1 VDPQFKTDYLRHV
14 SLVDD
19 LADSTVRQYRNRI
32 AVLERITGKSIEQIT
47 ADDALEIKSMR
58 DRYSS
63 SYRKGLLVTL
73 RSIHDYGAFAGKWER
88 NGISYVK
95 PPKEENDTTPPLPE
109 AAAMELLEAARSP
122 AEIRLTSLG
131 LFAGLRIGESTV
143 IRPPH
148 WKNGHLWF
156 RREKTR
162 RMGMVPIH
170 PQLQLA
176 RRRILSES
184 PAWPSVLQKA
194 KMRLAERTGIEFVA
208 HQLRK
213 TFAQAL
219 YDRDVPWEVV
229 QTLLGHTLGVT
240 GRYAWVQATSLQE
253 AVAVLPF

>member
-1 VDPQFKTDYLRHV
+1 VDPQFKAGYLRHL

-32 AVLERITGKSIEQIT
+32 GVLERITGKSIEQIT

-95 PPKEENDTTPPLPE
+95 PPKEENETSLPLSEDQAE
-109 AAAMELLEAARSP
+109 ALMMAARTP
-122 AEIRLTSLG
+122 AEVRVTHLPTL
-131 LFAGLRIGESTV
+131 AGLRIGEASA

-148 WKNGHLWF
+148 WLPGHLYF

-162 RMGMVPIH
+162 KLHQLPIH
-170 PQLQLA
+170 PRLQLA
-176 RRRILSES
+176 RRSILSIS
-184 PAWPSVLQKA
+184 PAWPSVLQDA
-194 KMRLAERTGIEFVA
+194 KEALEQRTGITFVT

-213 TFAQAL
+213 TFGQAL
-219 YDRDVPWEVV
+219 LDRGADWATV
-229 QTLLGHTLGVT
+229 QKLLGHTLGVT
-240 GRYAWVQATSLQE
+240 GRYADPSFLMQQE
-253 AVAVLPF
+253 ALRLLPF